1 MSRLIDADKLKV
13 AVYHSFA
20 PYQYEWARTISDISN
35 VIDNQPTA
43 YDVEEVVKELEEEM
57 RLADKEKERC
67 ARENPLQ
74 FDNAKGYANGIA
86 NAIEIVRKGGAK

>member
-43 YDVEEVVKELEEEM
+43 YDVEAVVKELQEANKELCHIM
-57 RLADKEKERC
+57 HCKHRSCSICVVNNFLAM
-67 ARENPLQ
+67 Q
-74 FDNAKGYANGIA
+74 
-86 NAIEIVRKGGAK
+86 IEIVTKGGVKNE

>member
-43 YDVEEVVKELEEEM
+43 YDVEAVVKELIDKIEENNASSIGDFYTGY
-57 RLADKEKERC
+57 RYG
-67 ARENPLQ
+67 LQ
-74 FDNAKGYANGIA
+74 D
-86 NAIEIVRKGGAK
+86 AIEIVTKGGVKHDH